1 MKWLNILGMVLQF
14 LSFWCAAPELLGE
27 STMRR
32 LETGMTRFVARLP
45 VIIVFGGMLLY
56 AAGMGIFG
64 LVEGLRASRGES
76 VPLDPTSYYLFVG
89 VGMAVYLTFMIVHKR
104 VLAWLETRLA
114 GPLVHKLVA
123 SADARRNALVLGA
136 VLLTTGF
143 LLQLVVALVD

>member
-1 MKWLNILGMVLQF
+1 
-14 LSFWCAAPELLGE
+14 
-27 STMRR
+27 
-32 LETGMTRFVARLP
+32 
-45 VIIVFGGMLLY
+45 
-56 AAGMGIFG
+56 
-64 LVEGLRASRGES
+64 
-76 VPLDPTSYYLFVG
+76 
-89 VGMAVYLTFMIVHKR
+89 VHKR